1 MNIKSFIIKSIG
13 FDFGELSA
21 NVENLI
27 IESVSADKGDYSLPC
42 FSFAK
47 ILRDNP
53 CIHSS
58 MNACDC
64 ACESGEHSMNDTSC
78 SHGHQ
83 GCDANCVTNFQTI
96 NPEDADVELS
106 DESFCSLFYAWAD
119 ILFTSSP
126 LLDVKANY
134 ESLYLEKLSITCQP
148 HVMGLRAPPYL
159 CA

>member
-1 MNIKSFIIKSIG
+1 MKRNKFIAWLLVVVSMVMLTASVMPHHHHQ
-13 FDFGELSA
+13 DFL
-21 NVENLI
+21 
-27 IESVSADKGDYSLPC
+27 C
-42 FSFAK
+42 M
-47 ILRDNP
+47 
-53 CIHSS
+53 HSS
-58 MNACDC
+58 MSACDC

-106 DESFCSLFYAWAD
+106 DEAFCSLFYAWAET
-119 ILFTSSP
+119 LLTPSP
-126 LLDVKANY
+126 LLDVKVKY

-148 HVMGLRAPPYL
+148 HVMGLRAPPCL

>member
-1 MNIKSFIIKSIG
+1 MKRNKYIAWLLVVVSMVM
-13 FDFGELSA
+13 LTA
-21 NVENLI
+21 
-27 IESVSADKGDYSLPC
+27 SVMPHHHHQEFLC
-42 FSFAK
+42 M
-47 ILRDNP
+47 
-53 CIHSS
+53 HSS

-83 GCDANCVTNFQTI
+83 GCDANCVTNFQTL

>member
-1 MNIKSFIIKSIG
+1 MKRNKYIAWLLVVVSMVM
-13 FDFGELSA
+13 LTA
-21 NVENLI
+21 
-27 IESVSADKGDYSLPC
+27 SVMPHHHHQEFLC
-42 FSFAK
+42 M
-47 ILRDNP
+47 
-53 CIHSS
+53 HSS

-126 LLDVKANY
+126 LLDVKVKY
-134 ESLYLEKLSITCQP
+134 ESLYLEKLSITCKP